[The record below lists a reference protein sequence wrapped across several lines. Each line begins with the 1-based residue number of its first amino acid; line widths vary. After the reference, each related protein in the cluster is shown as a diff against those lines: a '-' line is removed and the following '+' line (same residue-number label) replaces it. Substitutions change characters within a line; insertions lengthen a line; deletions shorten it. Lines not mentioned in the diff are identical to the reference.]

1 MDENS
6 LRSHLE
12 KALQDPELRGQLEKI
27 IGGEEFPTTEALV
40 KDLQSISDEDL
51 AQVAGGTSYNPRAL
65 VERLVDPNIRDALGR
80 LLGLR

>member
-12 KALQDPELRGQLEKI
+12 KALQDPELRSQLEKI
-27 IGGEEFPTTEALV
+27 IGGEDFPPTEALV
-40 KDLQSISDEDL
+40 KELQSISDEDL
-51 AQVAGGTSYNPRAL
+51 GQVSGGTSYNPRAL
-65 VERLVDPNIRDALGR
+65 VERLVDPNIRDSLAR